1 MLHAQGLKLLRV
13 AMRGLVQD
21 HSHADW
27 CPCVIAREAASAR
40 LGILTEPGSVAPR
53 YIGSKVRSVPCLGF
67 GIQRA
72 LSSWLTYM
80 DLADV
85 HPPLTVWTTVGV
97 AGAESLPAPV
107 DIPISKAHIQDDF
120 AIRNNVLTL

>member
-1 MLHAQGLKLLRV
+1 MLYAQGPKLLRV

-21 HSHADW
+21 HSQADW
-27 CPCVIAREAASAR
+27 CSCVVAREAASAR
-40 LGILTEPGSVAPR
+40 LGILTELGSVTPR

-80 DLADV
+80 DLADI
-85 HPPLTVWTTVGV
+85 HPPLTAWTTVGV
-97 AGAESLPAPV
+97 AGAESFPAPV
-107 DIPISKAHIQDDF
+107 DIPISKAHIQDSF
-120 AIRNNVLTL
+120 ATRNNVFTL